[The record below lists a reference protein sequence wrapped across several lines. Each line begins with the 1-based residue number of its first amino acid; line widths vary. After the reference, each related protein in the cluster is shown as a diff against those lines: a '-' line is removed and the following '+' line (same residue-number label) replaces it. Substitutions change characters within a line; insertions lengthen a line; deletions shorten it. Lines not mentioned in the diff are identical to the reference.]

1 MLEMI
6 MLYYN
11 FRLMMKPYIM
21 LRCIIVRYVILLRKT
36 LDLPLSSGLQSVL
49 VSASTSASLQG
60 FRVSWGTKG

>member
-1 MLEMI
+1 MLEMT

-36 LDLPLSSGLQSVL
+36 RDLPLSSELQSVL
-49 VSASTSASLQG
+49 VSASTSASLHG
-60 FRVSWGTKG
+60 FSLSWGTKG